1 MIVVYEV
8 HLQGWCRRVICICSS
23 IEQQQFPL
31 TETSQKIVLY
41 ANH

>member
-8 HLQGWCRRVICICSS
+8 HLQGWCRRVICIYST
-23 IEQQQFPL
+23 IEQQFPL